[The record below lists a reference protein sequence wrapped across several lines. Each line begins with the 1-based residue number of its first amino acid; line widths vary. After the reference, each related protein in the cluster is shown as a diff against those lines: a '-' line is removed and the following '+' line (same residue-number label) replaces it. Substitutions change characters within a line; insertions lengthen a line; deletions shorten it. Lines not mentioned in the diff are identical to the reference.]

1 MDSLKTN
8 RPVLKVTLS
17 ELNEWHEKARKASE
31 SVVWDGS
38 TKLTA
43 NIDTGFDVYMEMV
56 AELTKRMN
64 NK

>member
-1 MDSLKTN
+1 MDSLKIN
-8 RPVLKVTLS
+8 RPVLRVTLS

-43 NIDTGFDVYMEMV
+43 NIDAGFDVYMEMV

>member
-8 RPVLKVTLS
+8 RPVLRVTLS